1 MDFKFC
7 LLAPCSESPSLAMQ
21 KFRDDVTAHAHL
33 VQNWQFSVTKNRT
46 EQEGHHGA
54 LGKPFHFEFSNSNSS
69 AIPAYFKTPFWQM
82 IDPN

>member
-21 KFRDDVTAHAHL
+21 KFRDDVTAHAHFGAI
-33 VQNWQFSVTKNRT
+33 FSNRN

-54 LGKPFHFEFSNSNSS
+54 LGNPLFKIAISPQILHILRRPFG
-69 AIPAYFKTPFWQM
+69 Y
-82 IDPN
+82 